1 MLGASS
7 PGHYGN
13 QNNFDTFFSICCRN
27 DCGKVVTRCK
37 FTAQEIQHLVHFVT
51 KKKCFSNRECVFK
64 SYSNFVRVNSLL
76 WLRKNWKRCAKK
88 WTTLSDRSGHGGQV
102 SRCKRMS
109 CLYFVLRSISIVT
122 FIIIVWKKQ

>member
-51 KKKCFSNRECVFK
+51 KKDVSQIASVYLKV
-64 SYSNFVRVNSLL
+64 
-76 WLRKNWKRCAKK
+76 
-88 WTTLSDRSGHGGQV
+88 TQILSG
-102 SRCKRMS
+102 
-109 CLYFVLRSISIVT
+109 
-122 FIIIVWKKQ
+122 